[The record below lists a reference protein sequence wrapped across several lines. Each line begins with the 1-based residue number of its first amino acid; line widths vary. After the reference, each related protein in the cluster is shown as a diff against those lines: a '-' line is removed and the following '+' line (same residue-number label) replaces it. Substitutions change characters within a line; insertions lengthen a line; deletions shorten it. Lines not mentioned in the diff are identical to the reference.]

1 MVSRRLGVCAAVAA
15 LAVALGAYEPLPQDR
30 GASGAWQKLLKLNT
44 IASVLHTTAHPDDE
58 HGGLLAMLSRGAG
71 ARVALLTL
79 TRGEA
84 GDNAIGSELFDA
96 LGLVRTEELLRAD
109 QYYGV
114 DQQYF
119 ATVIDYGF
127 SKRLEEALVK
137 WGRENV
143 LRDVVRVIRI
153 ERPLVLIARFQ
164 GNDRDGHGNHQT
176 AGLITQDAYR
186 VSGDASVFPEQMRE
200 GLRPWQPLKL
210 YMGGVRENEDWTI
223 RVDTGVYS
231 SWLGDTYGNFARTGL
246 SFQRSQNSGRTDQQ
260 PGATSAFYRRLA
272 SRVAAAPKE
281 MTFFD
286 GIDTR
291 VTGLFSALQ
300 HPAPPQAA
308 SILSGI
314 QREIDAARQAFTFD
328 NPSAPVGPLARGLS
342 AVRDARKALAVDPD
356 AAYVLTIKEQQFAD
370 AINAA
375 LGIEFTAL
383 AATAGPVVPGQSF
396 DVAVQFAN
404 HGSTTIEGLSV
415 AVLYSLPS
423 PAGVGAF
430 GAGAGFSPS
439 NVGRDETRVIA
450 VHATVPASMPVT
462 RPYFARGSLI
472 ENRYSVDAE
481 NAVWLH
487 RPWAPP
493 AFTARAT
500 YNIGGVPVEI
510 SVPVTRREPQP
521 PYGSVVRELAV
532 VPPVAVNVTP
542 LRAIAPL
549 YVANN
554 RLVVHVELVNH
565 AAGAGAGQVVLKL
578 PRGWTSIPA
587 TMPFT
592 FTRAGE
598 RADFRFVVGAGA
610 LDSREYRIEAVASS
624 NGREYTEG
632 FDVIEHRDLETRYLY
647 RPAATVVR
655 GVDVRIA
662 PGLRVGYV
670 MGVGDDVP
678 TGIAQLGAQVKLL
691 DSQDL
696 ASADLSQFHTIMTGT
711 RAYGVREDLRTY
723 NRRLLE
729 YVRGGGNLIVLY
741 NTPGEFDPRAF
752 APYPADL
759 PRNAEEVSEEDSP
772 VEILAPSRAEF
783 TTPNR
788 ITKADFDGWVE
799 QRGSKFFSQW
809 DAAYTPMIETH
820 DRGQPPQRGG
830 WVTAA
835 YGKGH
840 YTYLAYAFHRQLP
853 YGVPG
858 AYRLLANLLSM
869 GAR

>member
-1 MVSRRLGVCAAVAA
+1 
-15 LAVALGAYEPLPQDR
+15 
-30 GASGAWQKLLKLNT
+30 
-44 IASVLHTTAHPDDE
+44 
-58 HGGLLAMLSRGAG
+58 MLSRGAG

-119 ATVIDYGF
+119 ATVVDYGF

-137 WGRENV
+137 WGREDV

-164 GNDRDGHGNHQT
+164 GNDRDGHGNHQA

-210 YMGGVRENEDWTI
+210 YVGGVRENEDWTI

-231 SWLGDTYGNFARTGL
+231 PWLGDTYANFARTGL

-281 MTFFD
+281 TTFFD

-314 QREIDAARQAFTFD
+314 QREIDAARQAFTPD
-328 NPSAPVGPLARGLS
+328 DPSASVPALARGLA
-342 AVRDARKALAVDPD
+342 AVRGAKKAFAADPD
-356 AAYVLTIKEQQFAD
+356 AAYLLTIKEQQFAD
-370 AINAA
+370 AISAA
-375 LGIEFTAL
+375 LGVEFTAI
-383 AATAGPVVPGQSF
+383 AATSGPVVPGQTF
-396 DVAVQFAN
+396 DAQVRFAS
-404 HGSTTIEGLSV
+404 HASVPIEGPTLGILKQNGGS
-415 AVLYSLPS
+415 
-423 PAGVGAF
+423 AGGAHTTTF
-430 GAGAGFSPS
+430 E
-439 NVGRDETRVIA
+439 VW
-450 VHATVPASMPVT
+450 VPPTMPLT
-462 RPYFARGSLI
+462 RPYFGRASLV
-472 ENRYSVDAE
+472 ENRYSIADSDIS
-481 NAVWLH
+481 WLH

-493 AFTARAT
+493 PFVAVAT
-500 YNIGGVPVEI
+500 FSVDGVPVEMHA
-510 SVPVTRREPQP
+510 PVTRRETEA
-521 PYGSVVRELAV
+521 PYGYVTRELAV
-532 VPPVAVNVTP
+532 VPAVAVNVTP
-542 LRAIAPL
+542 RRTIMPLRQ
-549 YVANN
+549 VNN
-554 RLVVHVELVNH
+554 RLVVHVELVNN
-565 AAGAGAGQVVLKL
+565 APEGTAGQLALKL
-578 PRGWTSIPA
+578 PAGWMASPA
-587 TMPFT
+587 AMPFT

-598 RADFRFVVGAGA
+598 KADFRFVVGAGA
-610 LDSREYRIEAVASS
+610 LDAREYKIEAVASS
-624 NGREYTEG
+624 NGRDYAEG

-655 GVDVRIA
+655 GVDVRMA
-662 PGLRVGYV
+662 PELRVGYV

-678 TGIAQLGAQVKLL
+678 AGIAQLGAQVRLL
-691 DSQDL
+691 DAQDL

-741 NTPGEFDPRAF
+741 NTPGEFDPHAF

-809 DAAYTPMIETH
+809 DAAYTAMIETH

-835 YGKGH
+835 YGRGH
-840 YTYLAYAFHRQLP
+840 YTYLAYALHRQLP